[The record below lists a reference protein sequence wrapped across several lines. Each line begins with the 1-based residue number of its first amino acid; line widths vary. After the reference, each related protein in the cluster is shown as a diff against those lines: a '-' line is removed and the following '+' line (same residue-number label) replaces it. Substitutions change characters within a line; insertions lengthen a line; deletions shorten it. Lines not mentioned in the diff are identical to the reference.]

1 MKRMSN
7 AMVSKW
13 FGWESRSLKIDGAW
27 TFVWVKRDTDGGWTV
42 AWESIPC
49 GERQVSIARL
59 AEIATRCGETRS
71 GVVERLIRDAELPR
85 PRTAGATRT

>member
-1 MKRMSN
+1 MGN

-49 GERQVSIARL
+49 GERQVSTTGTRREALDEMVRVIREAR
-59 AEIATRCGETRS
+59 TS
-71 GVVERLIRDAELPR
+71 VV
-85 PRTAGATRT
+85 G